1 MQLKKLIDTRLRIL
15 VSLYSSIFILAD
27 LFKTIFNHMMGVG
40 NSRTSRITLNYNALA
55 KSDLSKVHE
64 LVQITIVKYVA
75 EDNKALLAK
84 LKRDISSY
92 LPLLAGKVVAT
103 RFYTLARP
111 TFLEFAYPIR
121 FVVFILGLLK
131 YSPLWFKLR
140 SLPIIYR

>member
-1 MQLKKLIDTRLRIL
+1 MASDNL
-15 VSLYSSIFILAD
+15 S
-27 LFKTIFNHMMGVG
+27 KTIFNHITGVG

-103 RFYTLARP
+103 RFYTLVIP
-111 TFLEFAYPIR
+111 TFLEFSYPIR

-131 YSPLWFKLR
+131 HSPLWFKLR